1 MEQFAV
7 VSGANHWKKVIA
19 GKFPVNLLFFFGGRW
34 GGINLCVK

>member
-19 GKFPVNLLFFFGGRW
+19 GKFPVNLLFFFWREVGW
-34 GGINLCVK
+34 DKSVC